1 MNLRLVFPLVAAV
14 AFASYSEAGR
24 ELSASRHGV
33 MSDVAETT
41 TRYKVEKPM
50 KVAEKVKLDIEHAAG
65 RPYTNSILFKGN
77 FVEVHF
83 SHLNLADG
91 DAIRVSTDKQHQVIR
106 SGQTAPLLS
115 DRLEGK
121 GEVTIEYAPSGSSHG
136 SKAFVIDYI
145 LQRNQRRIAKRQ
157 NICGVKPAW
166 EPALCYAAKGPE
178 HEARYKVAQAVSRMS
193 IKGGEGAGTG
203 FLIGCEGWFLT
214 NEHNVETQAD
224 VSGASYEFG
233 AECACGDK
241 KNNESLACNGKYV
254 VKGNAKLHAVN
265 KQLDYSLLQFDKR
278 YWNDLKRF
286 GYMKIRRSGAVL
298 GDEFYM
304 PQHPLAQPLQIVS
317 TTNNGTKTSIL
328 SMSLKNECGDNQL
341 GYYADSEGGA
351 SGSPVIATADNLVIG
366 LHHCGGCMNAAYSTK
381 EIFDDIEKAL
391 AKSGTAIPK
400 CWYGTDGDSGGESKG
415 GANLSF
421 RSARG
426 NSARQAP
433 GINTALQAP
442 GTNTARHAPGIN
454 LNIGS
459 KSQSRT
465 HVQGVD
471 VHAAKGI
478 DLSQFL
484 GRSAKKHA
492 SKSHGDQLGGVDS
505 QQIGGGAFPPS
516 GRSGKKH
523 SRSGAGGRGQLFPVD
538 VCQGATY
545 LVAGIPCS
553 AEGDACPLAYDQP
566 IGGCEDGMVNSPQGC
581 VVPEDALCM
590 QAPNPTTGQVH
601 YKCVFPSVGC

>member
-33 MSDVAETT
+33 MFDVAGTT
-41 TRYKVEKPM
+41 SKYKVEKPM

-65 RPYTNSILFKGN
+65 TPYTKSIPFKGH

-91 DAIRVSTDKQHQVIR
+91 DAIRVSTNKQHQVIR
-106 SGQTAPLLS
+106 SGETAPLLS

-121 GEVTIEYAPSGSSHG
+121 GEVTIEYTPRGSSHG

-145 LQRNQRRIAKRQ
+145 LQKNQKRVAKRQ
-157 NICGVKPAW
+157 NVCGVKPAW
-166 EPALCYAAKGPE
+166 EPAQCYATKGPE
-178 HEARYKVAQAVSRMS
+178 HQARYKVAQAVARMS
-193 IKGGEGAGTG
+193 IQGGQGAGTG

-214 NEHNVETQAD
+214 NEHNVETQAA
-224 VSGASYEFG
+224 VSDASYEFG

-254 VKGNAKLHAVN
+254 VKGNAKLHAVH
-265 KQLDYSLLQFDKR
+265 KQLDYSLLQFDKK
-278 YWNDLKRF
+278 YWHDLEKF

-304 PQHPLAQPLQIVS
+304 PQHPMAQPRQIVS
-317 TTNNGTKTSIL
+317 AMNNGTKTSIL
-328 SMSLKNECGDNQL
+328 SMTLKNECGENQL
-341 GYYADSEGGA
+341 GYYADSEGGS

-381 EIFDDIEKAL
+381 EIFDDIEKVL

-400 CWYGTDGDSGGESKG
+400 CWYGTEGGNGGDSKKEA
-415 GANLSF
+415 ANN
-421 RSARG
+421 G
-426 NSARQAP
+426 
-433 GINTALQAP
+433 
-442 GTNTARHAPGIN
+442 RHAPGIN

-465 HVQGVD
+465 HVQGID
-471 VHAAKGI
+471 LHAGAGAPGI
-478 DLSQFL
+478 DLNQAS
-484 GRSAKKHA
+484 GGSAKKHA
-492 SKSHGDQLGGVDS
+492 SKSHGGQLGSFNS
-505 QQIGGGAFPPS
+505 QEISGGAFPPS
-516 GRSGKKH
+516 GESGKKH
-523 SRSGAGGRGQLFPVD
+523 SRSSGGGSKKSGSKGQLFPVD
-538 VCQGATY
+538 VCKGATY

-566 IGGCEDGMVNSPQGC
+566 IGGCEDGMVNSPEGC

-590 QAPNPTTGQVH
+590 QAPNPKTGQVH